1 MLPTIYTP
9 EKLRELRH
17 RALLTQEDVTRA
29 TGLSR
34 QSLTHLERGHK
45 RPRYSTLSRLLTL
58 YGICIRTNEQ
68 RERTWETGEEQTG
81 APPVAQAV
89 GPQRAGGILPSPATT
104 GWTTPTFYRR
114 SGRLSFVRKAH

>member
-17 RALLTQEDVTRA
+17 RALLTQEDVTRY

-58 YGICIRTNEQ
+58 YGTCINTNEQ
-68 RERTWETGEEQTG
+68 RERTWGTGEEQTG
-81 APPVAQAV
+81 APPGVKQPKARMSGAPRRLKPFVAA
-89 GPQRAGGILPSPATT
+89 I
-104 GWTTPTFYRR
+104 F
-114 SGRLSFVRKAH
+114 

>member
-17 RALLTQEDVTRA
+17 RALLTQQDVTRY

-58 YGICIRTNEQ
+58 YGTCINTIEQ

-81 APPVAQAV
+81 APPAAQASQPQPTA
-89 GPQRAGGILPSPATT
+89 GPAQSP
-104 GWTTPTFYRR
+104 GRPQPYRR
-114 SGRLSFVRKAH
+114 GVYRSFGRLINY